1 MNICLL
7 LSWSL
12 YRYISGSLH
21 YSRVP
26 AFYWKDRLTKMRA
39 AGLNAVQTYVPWNF
53 HNPFP
58 DVFRFD
64 GDYDVVQFLK
74 LAQEAGLLVVLRA
87 GPYIC
92 GEWEMGGLPS
102 WLLRNTSI
110 VLRSSDAGYLR
121 KVDEWYSVLF
131 PKLVPLLYEN
141 GGPIIS
147 VQVENEYGSYFTCDK
162 NYLKHLGMTFRQYL
176 GPNTILF
183 TTDGDGNGY
192 LKCGA
197 LVPDLYATVD
207 FGVTTKPNF
216 SPQRQYEAHGPLVNS
231 EFYTGWLDHWG
242 GPHQRRDGTQF
253 ANSLDI
259 LLKMNVSVNMYMFEG
274 GTNFGFWNGAN
285 SGGNNYS
292 PQPTSYD
299 YDAPL
304 SEAGDPT
311 DKFTLIRNVIQ
322 KYEPVPSSVP
332 PATPKAAYGKVA
344 MTGYVSLFDSS
355 IATAQRSGDDP
366 STFEEMEQDFGF
378 MLYKNDNVSSTA
390 SSFPII
396 ISELHDRASIYWNSQ
411 YYGVLTRPGQ
421 VAGNLTF
428 TINASSAGS
437 GPLELL
443 VENMGRINYGSYI
456 NDQKGIINGVFA
468 SNKRISDWTS
478 YSYPLNN
485 TEKLSFQKLDTQSTP
500 AITAVFFHATF
511 DAGKQPNDTFLS
523 LANWSKGVAFINNF
537 NLGRYWPAKGPQKTL
552 YVPANILKPSPTL
565 NDIVVFEID
574 ASPCQPPSYTNCY
587 IEFTDMPD
595 IG

>member
-1 MNICLL
+1 
-7 LSWSL
+7 
-12 YRYISGSLH
+12 
-21 YSRVP
+21 
-26 AFYWKDRLTKMRA
+26 MRA

-58 DVFRFD
+58 SVFRFD
-64 GDYDVVQFLK
+64 GDYDVVGFLK
-74 LAQEAGLLVVLRA
+74 QAQQADLLVILRA

-110 VLRSSDAGYLR
+110 VLRSSDAGYL
-121 KVDEWYSVLF
+121 
-131 PKLVPLLYEN
+131 KLVDQWYAKFFPMIAPLLYEN

-162 NYLKHLGMTFRQYL
+162 NYLKHLETTFRAHL
-176 GPNTILF
+176 GPNVILF
-183 TTDGDGNGY
+183 TTDGDGDGY

-207 FGVTTKPNF
+207 FGVTTKPDF

-242 GPHQRRDGTQF
+242 EPHQRRDGTQF

-259 LLKMNVSVNMYMFEG
+259 LLKMNASVNMYMFEG

-311 DKFTLIRNVIQ
+311 DKFTLIRNVIK
-322 KYEPVPSSVP
+322 KYESVPASVP

-344 MTGYVSLFDSS
+344 MTGFVSLFESNTIVTS
-355 IATAQRSGDDP
+355 EYSGDNP

-378 MLYKNDNVSSTA
+378 MLYRSQDKISSTSL
-390 SSFPII
+390 SSPII

-411 YYGVLTRPGQ
+411 YYGVVLRQGQ
-421 VAGNLTF
+421 VAGNLSF
-428 TINASSAGS
+428 TIKPSSPGS

-456 NDQKGIINGVFA
+456 NDQKGIIDGVFA
-468 SNKRISDWTS
+468 SNNRITGWNS

-485 TEKLSFQKLDTQSTP
+485 TGELEFLERDKHSAPPT
-500 AITAVFFHATF
+500 TAVFFQGTF
-511 DAGKQPNDTFLS
+511 DPGTQPNDTFLS
-523 LANWSKGVAFINNF
+523 LKYWSKGVAFVNDF
-537 NLGRYWPAKGPQKTL
+537 NLGRYWPTKGPQKTL
-552 YVPANILKPSPTL
+552 YVPASILKPSPAL
-565 NDIVVFEID
+565 NTVVLFEID
-574 ASPCQPPSYTNCY
+574 AAPCQPPSYTNC
-587 IEFTDMPD
+587 IVEFTDTPD